1 MNLSINPLTGKP
13 IDNRR
18 RLVFDEQRIAYVSLA
33 KGKERSKG
41 KEIKRCSIF

>member
-1 MNLSINPLTGKP
+1 MKMSINPLTSKAV
-13 IDNRR
+13 DKKR
-18 RLVFDEQRIAYVSLA
+18 RLVFDEQRIVYVSLA

>member
-1 MNLSINPLTGKP
+1 MKMSINPLIGKR
-13 IDNRR
+13 INNRR
-18 RLVFDEQRIAYVSLA
+18 RLVFDEQRIAYVFLA